1 MPLTS
6 KDLEFLKKI
15 DRLKVYLLLL
25 GVAVFLYLLLTPSTE
40 IQMATSI
47 LGVALCGVFWLTQR
61 LLSFI
66 TLLDLELTRVVN
78 ALKHSLP
85 EEQRKELFG
94 SP

>member
-6 KDLEFLKKI
+6 RDRQFLQTI

-25 GVAVFLYLLLTPSTE
+25 GVAVFLYLLLTPSSE

-47 LGVALCGVFWLTQR
+47 MGMALCGVFWLTQR

-66 TLLDLELTRVVN
+66 TLLDLELTRIVN
-78 ALKHSLP
+78 TLKHTLP
-85 EEQRKELFG
+85 EAQRKEFFR
-94 SP
+94 